1 MYKPLNYR
9 STKAY
14 ILQSL
19 ENLHKKQL
27 FSPILV
33 DLEMPIK
40 FTAQWLGVGGLLN
53 TNCSIYKKSS
63 NVQQRKLLL

>member
-40 FTAQWLGVGGLLN
+40 FTAQ
-53 TNCSIYKKSS
+53 
-63 NVQQRKLLL
+63 